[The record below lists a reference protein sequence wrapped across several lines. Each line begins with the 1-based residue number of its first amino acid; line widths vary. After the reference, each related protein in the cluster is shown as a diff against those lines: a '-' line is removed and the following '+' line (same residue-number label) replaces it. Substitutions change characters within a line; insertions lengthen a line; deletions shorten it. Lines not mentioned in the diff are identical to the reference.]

1 MQIRSFFSAPFS
13 VKISVQ
19 DSVLLSE
26 QVERHML
33 EPDREII
40 KKRKG
45 CTKMNPKRR
54 WIVSSLVSAFIL
66 CLCMFGMVAL
76 EKVIAGEA
84 LSETKAYYIVRE
96 GDTLWDITD
105 HFYEDPY
112 LWPAVW
118 GHNDHIANPHWIY
131 PGDPIYLA
139 SIAGRY
145 LADVAVAPE
154 QAAVRPAPSA
164 VPNVSTM
171 YISRRVADTALLSA
185 AATGKAGRV
194 LTARDNKFLLAQG
207 DEIYL
212 QLPEDADASYM
223 GPYQV
228 LRGLREI
235 RHPQTKKKMG
245 TLYGILGYVRAA
257 GQPQDGVTRG
267 MIIISQ
273 DAIEAGD
280 LIRKAVPP
288 PKEIYSNLSK
298 RELDGWVVA
307 GLRTD
312 HLLAEYDVA
321 FIDKGVEEG
330 VQVGDTFWV
339 LEPARQVKNPSGG
352 AKVTLPDTRQAVVV
366 VIHAEK
372 DTSTVLVTNTQG
384 VFSAGDRV
392 RARTE

>member
-1 MQIRSFFSAPFS
+1 MN
-13 VKISVQ
+13 
-19 DSVLLSE
+19 L
-26 QVERHML
+26 
-33 EPDREII
+33 
-40 KKRKG
+40 KRK
-45 CTKMNPKRR
+45 K
-54 WIVSSLVSAFIL
+54 ILSFLASAFIL
-66 CLCMFGMVAL
+66 CLSMFGIVAL

-96 GDTLWDITD
+96 GDTLWDISD

-118 GHNDHIANPHWIY
+118 GHNAHIANPHWIY

-145 LADVAVAPE
+145 LADAAMVPE
-154 QAAVRPAPSA
+154 QAAVRPVPSA
-164 VPNVSTM
+164 LPDVSTL

-185 AATGKAGRV
+185 EATGKTGRV
-194 LTARDNKFLLAQG
+194 LAARDNKFLLAQG
-207 DEIYL
+207 DEVYL
-212 QLPEDADASYM
+212 KLPEGSDASYT

-235 RHPQTKKKMG
+235 RHPQTKEKMG
-245 TLYGILGYVRAA
+245 TLFGILGYVRAA
-257 GQPQDGVTRG
+257 GQPQDGVARG
-267 MIIISQ
+267 MILISQ

-280 LIRKAVPP
+280 LIRKGAPP
-288 PKEIYSNLSK
+288 PREIYSNPSK
-298 RELDGWVVA
+298 RELDGCVVA
-307 GLRTD
+307 GLITD
-312 HLLAEYDVA
+312 NLLSEYDVV
-321 FIDKGVEEG
+321 FIDQGIEQG

-339 LEPARQVKNPSGG
+339 LEPVRKVKNPSGAG
-352 AKVTLPDTRQAVVV
+352 EVTLPDTRMAVVV

-372 DTSTVLVTNTQG
+372 ETSTALVTNSHC

>member
-1 MQIRSFFSAPFS
+1 
-13 VKISVQ
+13 
-19 DSVLLSE
+19 
-26 QVERHML
+26 
-33 EPDREII
+33 
-40 KKRKG
+40 
-45 CTKMNPKRR
+45 MNPKRR
-54 WIVSSLVSAFIL
+54 KILSSLASAFIF
-66 CLCMFGMVAL
+66 CLCMFGIVAL
-76 EKVIAGEA
+76 EKVIAEEA

-96 GDTLWDITD
+96 GDTLWDISD

-118 GHNDHIANPHWIY
+118 GHNAHIANPHWIY

-145 LADVAVAPE
+145 LADAAVAPE
-154 QAAVRPAPSA
+154 QAAVRFASSTLPD
-164 VPNVSTM
+164 VSTM
-171 YISRRVADTALLSA
+171 FISRRVADTALLSA
-185 AATGKAGRV
+185 EDAGKAGRV
-194 LTARDNKFLLAQG
+194 IVARDNKFLLAQG
-207 DEIYL
+207 DEVFL
-212 QLPEDADASYM
+212 QLPEGSDASYT

-257 GQPQDGVTRG
+257 GGQPQDGVARG
-267 MIIISQ
+267 IIIISQ
-273 DAIEAGD
+273 YAIEAGD
-280 LIRKAVPP
+280 LIRKGAPP
-288 PKEIYSNLSK
+288 PKEIYSNPSK

-312 HLLAEYDVA
+312 DLLSEYDVV

-339 LEPARQVKNPSGG
+339 LEPVRKVKNPSGSG
-352 AKVTLPDTRQAVVV
+352 KLTLPDTRMAVIV

-372 DTSTVLVTNTQG
+372 GASTALVTNSHC

>member
-1 MQIRSFFSAPFS
+1 
-13 VKISVQ
+13 
-19 DSVLLSE
+19 
-26 QVERHML
+26 
-33 EPDREII
+33 
-40 KKRKG
+40 
-45 CTKMNPKRR
+45 MNPKRR
-54 WIVSSLVSAFIL
+54 KILSSLASAFII
-66 CLCMFGMVAL
+66 CLCMFGIVAL
-76 EKVIAGEA
+76 EKVIAEEA

-96 GDTLWDITD
+96 GDTLWDISD

-118 GHNDHIANPHWIY
+118 GHNAHIANPHWIY

-139 SIAGRY
+139 SMAGRY
-145 LADVAVAPE
+145 LADAAMAPE

-164 VPNVSTM
+164 LPDVSTM
-171 YISRRVADTALLSA
+171 FISRRVADTALVSA
-185 AATGKAGRV
+185 EDAGKAGRV
-194 LTARDNKFLLAQG
+194 LAARDNKFLLAQG
-207 DEIYL
+207 DEVYL
-212 QLPEDADASYM
+212 QLPEGSDGSYT

-245 TLYGILGYVRAA
+245 TLYGILGYVRAG
-257 GQPQDGVTRG
+257 GQPQDGVARG
-267 MIIISQ
+267 IIIISQ
-273 DAIEAGD
+273 YAIEAGD
-280 LIRKAVPP
+280 LIRKAAPP

-312 HLLAEYDVA
+312 HLLSEYDVV

-339 LEPARQVKNPSGG
+339 LEPVRKVENPSGSG
-352 AKVTLPDTRQAVVV
+352 KLTLPDTRLAVVV

-372 DTSTVLVTNTQG
+372 ETSTALVTNSHC

>member
-1 MQIRSFFSAPFS
+1 
-13 VKISVQ
+13 
-19 DSVLLSE
+19 
-26 QVERHML
+26 
-33 EPDREII
+33 
-40 KKRKG
+40 
-45 CTKMNPKRR
+45 MNPKRKK
-54 WIVSSLVSAFIL
+54 ILSSLASAFIL
-66 CLCMFGMVAL
+66 CLCMFGIVAL
-76 EKVIAGEA
+76 GKVIADEA
-84 LSETKAYYIVRE
+84 LSDTKAYYIVRE

-118 GHNDHIANPHWIY
+118 GHNDHISNPHWIY

-145 LADVAVAPE
+145 LADAAMAPG

-164 VPNVSTM
+164 VPDISTM

-185 AATGKAGRV
+185 EATGKAGWV
-194 LTARDNKFLLAQG
+194 VAARDNKFLLAQG
-207 DEIYL
+207 DEVYL
-212 QLPEDADASYM
+212 QLPEGADASYT

-235 RHPQTKKKMG
+235 RHPQTNKKMG

-257 GQPQDGVTRG
+257 AQPQDGVARG

-273 DAIEAGD
+273 YAIEAGD
-280 LIRKAVPP
+280 LIRKGAPP
-288 PKEIYSNLSK
+288 PREIYSNFSK
-298 RELDGWVVA
+298 RELDGYVVA

-312 HLLAEYDVA
+312 HLLSEYDVI
-321 FIDKGVEEG
+321 FIDQGVEEG
-330 VQVGDTFWV
+330 VQAGDTFWV
-339 LEPARQVKNPSGG
+339 LEPARKVDNPSGSG
-352 AKVTLPDTRQAVVV
+352 KLTLPDTRMAVVV

-372 DTSTVLVTNTQG
+372 KTATALVTNSHC
-384 VFSAGDRV
+384 VFSAGDRI